1 MDRDSKRHRKL
12 LMDIVLILVVLAIG
26 IGILLVTHSS
36 REQGAYVVVMV
47 QNKEIARYSMTNNG
61 VYDINANNDNNGDN
75 GNNAN
80 NDYTNKM
87 EIKDGRV
94 RMIEASCPN
103 HLCIR
108 QGWIRFEGQSI
119 ICLPNKVTV
128 IVRGTGDGFDF
139 VQ

>member
-1 MDRDSKRHRKL
+1 MDKGKTLLRD
-12 LMDIVLILVVLAIG
+12 IILILIILALG
-26 IGILLVTHSS
+26 AVILILTHSN

-47 QNKEIARYSMTNNG
+47 QNREVARYSMAING
-61 VYDINANNDNNGDN
+61 IYDIYGDNANN

-80 NDYTNKM
+80 NAVINRI

-94 RMIEASCPN
+94 RMLEAFCPN

-119 ICLPNKVTV
+119 VCLPNKVT
-128 IVRGTGDGFDF
+128 ITVRGTGDGYDF

>member
-1 MDRDSKRHRKL
+1 MDKAGRRPPKL
-12 LMDIVLILVVLAIG
+12 LLDIALILAVLAVG
-26 IGILLVTHSS
+26 ATILLVTHND

-61 VYDINANNDNNGDN
+61 VYDIYDIYDNNGN
-75 GNNAN
+75 
-80 NDYTNKM
+80 TNKI
-87 EIKDGRV
+87 EIRDGRV
-94 RMIEASCPN
+94 RMLEASCPN

-119 ICLPNKVTV
+119 VCLPNKVTV
-128 IVRGTGDGFDF
+128 TVRGTGDGFDF

>member
-1 MDRDSKRHRKL
+1 MDKAGRRPPKL
-12 LMDIVLILVVLAIG
+12 LLDIVLILAVLAIG
-26 IGILLVTHSS
+26 AAILLLTHNN

-61 VYDINANNDNNGDN
+61 VYDIYDNNGN
-75 GNNAN
+75 
-80 NDYTNKM
+80 TNKI
-87 EIKDGRV
+87 EISDGRV
-94 RMIEASCPN
+94 RMLEADCPN
-103 HLCIR
+103 HLCMH

-119 ICLPNKVTV
+119 VCLPNKVTV

>member
-1 MDRDSKRHRKL
+1 MDKAGRRPPKL
-12 LMDIVLILVVLAIG
+12 LLDIALILAVLAVG
-26 IGILLVTHSS
+26 ATILLVTHND

-61 VYDINANNDNNGDN
+61 VYDIYDNNGN
-75 GNNAN
+75 
-80 NDYTNKM
+80 TNKI
-87 EIKDGRV
+87 EIRDGRV
-94 RMIEASCPN
+94 RMLEASCPN

-119 ICLPNKVTV
+119 VCLPNKVTV
-128 IVRGTGDGFDF
+128 TIRGTGDGFDF

>member
-26 IGILLVTHSS
+26 IGILLVTRSG

-47 QNKEIARYSMTNNG
+47 QNREVARYSMTNNE
-61 VYDINANNDNNGDN
+61 VYDINANNGNNGD
-75 GNNAN
+75 
-80 NDYTNKM
+80 NDYTNKI
-87 EIKDGRV
+87 EINDGRV

>member
-1 MDRDSKRHRKL
+1 MDRRKL
-12 LMDIVLILVVLAIG
+12 LRDFLLILMIIVLAAV
-26 IGILLVTHSS
+26 ILLLTRSS
-36 REQGAYVVVMV
+36 GKEGAYVVVMV

-61 VYDINANNDNNGDN
+61 VYDINANND
-75 GNNAN
+75 
-80 NDYTNKM
+80 YTNKI